1 MNKPEFLPDNPYTRD
16 KSKRLEVNYEPQLY
30 DAWESGSESTF
41 KSLVKWL
48 FEPCTSHTCWDTEF
62 NSEIHYEDKNDR
74 LPMPLHRYLCPK
86 CMYQLKEWSE
96 K

>member
-1 MNKPEFLPDNPYTRD
+1 MNKPEFLSEDPPESEIAYNPFQAYR
-16 KSKRLEVNYEPQLY
+16 Q
-30 DAWESGSESTF
+30 GSEATL

>member
-48 FEPCTSHTCWDTEF
+48 EQNGE
-62 NSEIHYEDKNDR
+62 R
-74 LPMPLHRYLCPK
+74 RYFPDWGHDGFCIYLDSWQ
-86 CMYQLKEWSE
+86 QLKEWSE